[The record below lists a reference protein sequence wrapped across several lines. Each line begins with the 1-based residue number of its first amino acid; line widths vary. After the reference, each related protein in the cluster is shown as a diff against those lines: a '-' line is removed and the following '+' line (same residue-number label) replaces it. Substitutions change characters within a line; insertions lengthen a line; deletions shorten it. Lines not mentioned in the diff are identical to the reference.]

1 MNLEEFIQSLTIHM
15 KQLEAI
21 ADNLDK
27 LGSEEQRFSMQQ
39 AILNQSANVYDV
51 LGAIRFDMMRL
62 EKANEED

>member
-1 MNLEEFIQSLTIHM
+1 MKTKEFIQSLTIHM

-62 EKANEED
+62 EKTNGE